1 MCIRDSYQTDIR
13 NGVRVP
19 VHGGIGDI
27 DGSYNSVHMG
37 TALGTDGYRSIVWG
51 ASYIQLVSFDAA
63 GPIAQGLLVY
73 GQSTDPKSPHYG
85 DQVPLYSAKQLVPL
99 PFRHDQM
106 RADSNYR
113 DRGLTE

>member
-1 MCIRDSYQTDIR
+1 
-13 NGVRVP
+13 
-19 VHGGIGDI
+19 
-27 DGSYNSVHMG
+27 MG
-37 TALGTDGYRSIVWG
+37 TALGTDGYRNIVWG
-51 ASYIQLVSFDAA
+51 TSYIQLVSFDAA
-63 GPIAQGLLVY
+63 GPIARGLLVY